1 MDKIKIMLVEDHVLV
16 RKGTK
21 QLLELEED
29 LSVVAEAGDGETA
42 VQLADIHQPDVILM
56 DINIPKK
63 NGLEATREIK
73 AIHPRI
79 AVLVLTA
86 YDDDEYI
93 SAFLQAG
100 AAGYLL
106 KDIDIADL
114 VQAVR
119 DVYAGESV
127 IHPAIAHKV
136 VWDLARRT
144 PAQDEKDATLLSP
157 IELEVLK
164 LAARWMT
171 NQEIGHEL
179 TLSAHAVR
187 VHLTQILYK
196 LGVGS
201 RTEAVLY
208 ALRKGWLP

>member
-1 MDKIKIMLVEDHVLV
+1 MENIRVMLVEDHALV
-16 RKGTK
+16 REGTRR
-21 QLLELEED
+21 LLALEKD
-29 LSVVAEAGDGETA
+29 LSVVAVAEDGETA
-42 VQLADIHQPDVILM
+42 VRLADVHRPDVILM

-73 AIHPRI
+73 AAHPRT

-86 YDDDEYI
+86 FDDDEYV

-106 KDIDIADL
+106 KDIDIKDL
-114 VQAVR
+114 IRAVR

-127 IHPAIAHKV
+127 LHPAIAHKV

-144 PAQDEKDATLLSP
+144 PAQDGNGTAVLSS
-157 IELEVLK
+157 IELDVLR
-164 LAARWMT
+164 LASRWMT

-179 TLSAHAVR
+179 TLSAHAVQG
-187 VHLTQILYK
+187 HLTQILRT

-201 RTEAVLY
+201 RTEAVLF